1 MLKGD
6 TFYKS
11 HYSIFGIRV
20 EFPGCKWSL
29 DGPIIN
35 IWDPQAAALRE
46 HSPLQP
52 YRSASPESSAP
63 RPIGSNH
70 TKLWQ
75 IHANTIEIWWNLPEH
90 QYSFDIYPYSFDISI
105 YLSSTLA
112 THFLPSSRNWKNT
125 EELSFQQVSF
135 RRAREC
141 PARKGA
147 GKCGKSVG
155 KFLYWS
161 CWVKKKSL
169 FWLNMFISQ
178 LQIPSLKLT

>member
-20 EFPGCKWSL
+20 EFAGCKWSL

-35 IWDPQAAALRE
+35 IWDPQAAALQE

-63 RPIGSNH
+63 RPIGTNH

-90 QYSFDIYPYSFDISI
+90 QHSFDISI
-105 YLSSTLA
+105 YLSSTPE
-112 THFLPSSRNWKNT
+112 THPTIFAQLKST

-147 GKCGKSVG
+147 GKCGKNVG
-155 KFLYWS
+155 KFLSWS
-161 CWVKKKSL
+161 CWVKKTYHSGVA
-169 FWLNMFISQ
+169 Q
-178 LQIPSLKLT
+178 YVHLTITKYPPWN

>member
-52 YRSASPESSAP
+52 YRSASPESSAL
-63 RPIGSNH
+63 RSIGSNH

-75 IHANTIEIWWNLPEH
+75 IHANACKYDRNLPEH
-90 QYSFDIYPYSFDISI
+90 QYSFDISVV
-105 YLSSTLA
+105 LQK
-112 THFLPSSRNWKNT
+112 HFLPSSRKEHWRAEFPTSFFSKSKGMSSTQRSWKVWQNVW
-125 EELSFQQVSF
+125 ESFGL
-135 RRAREC
+135 
-141 PARKGA
+141 GA
-147 GKCGKSVG
+147 VG
-155 KFLYWS
+155 W
-161 CWVKKKSL
+161 KK
-169 FWLNMFISQ
+169 
-178 LQIPSLKLT
+178 